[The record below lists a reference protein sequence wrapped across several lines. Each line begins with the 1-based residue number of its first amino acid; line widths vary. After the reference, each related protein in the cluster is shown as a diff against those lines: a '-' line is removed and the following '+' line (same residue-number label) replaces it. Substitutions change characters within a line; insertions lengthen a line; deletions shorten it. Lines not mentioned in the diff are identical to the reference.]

1 MAKQAVS
8 LPVLV
13 MVASFS
19 RFITAT
25 MLPSRTTPDLL
36 AGMWSLISDQLGA
49 VPRRLLWD
57 NEAGIGRRGHL
68 AEGVAGFVGTL
79 ATRVVQCKPFDPE
92 SKGVVERANQF
103 LETSFL
109 PGRRF
114 ESPTD
119 FNAQLLNWLPVAN
132 ARLVR
137 SLRARPVDLVEQDCA
152 AMLALPPVPPTV
164 GYCSRIRLG
173 RDYYVRVAGSDYSVD
188 PSMIGRLVDVAADLD
203 TVTIT
208 SDAHLVGS
216 HRRSWVS
223 AATVTDPAHVVAA
236 ARLRAAFQQSRAV
249 EDPLTRDLADY
260 DRAFGVTID
269 GEVA

>member
-216 HRRSWVS
+216 HRRSSVS